1 MSASSFRTVI
11 FAGAV
16 AGAALSCYLV
26 SLRVA
31 SERNAVEIAEKQI
44 LITKKEIRALRTE
57 IGTRGR
63 LAQLER
69 WNAQV
74 IRLSAPQADQF
85 VGDGFAL
92 ASLNAPEKVSPIDA
106 PVILAAAPAPEKSA
120 MAEDGD
126 TSPAPVPQK
135 KVAPSDKPAKSAAD
149 MLYVTSLERNSK
161 PKAEAKPKP
170 APKVAPKPAPSADPL
185 APAATSKESGS
196 N

>member
-31 SERNAVEIAEKQI
+31 SERNAVEIAERQI
-44 LITKKEIRALRTE
+44 LDTKKEIRALRTE

-92 ASLNAPEKVSPIDA
+92 ASLNAPEKVSPIEA
-106 PVILAAAPAPEKSA
+106 PVILASAPAPEKVLV
-120 MAEDGD
+120 EDEED
-126 TSPAPVPQK
+126 APAPK
-135 KVAPSDKPAKSAAD
+135 TSNSDKPSKSAAD
-149 MLYVTSLERNSK
+149 MMYVTSVKRSSPPEPKAKVKAK
-161 PKAEAKPKP
+161 PKADL
-170 APKVAPKPAPSADPL
+170 APSDPL
-185 APAATSKESGS
+185 APASTKETGS